1 MAENTPPVGE
11 QRRPGMDHL
20 HHAYRTLTEAPRFE
34 WPDAARIAFTVTVV
48 LDYWEVN
55 PPKDASRDPRVVSPL
70 GNFFPDWLTWSQR
83 EYGARVGIF
92 RVLDALDRFAITP
105 SVALGAAA
113 AKRYPELV
121 DELVRRNACFMAH
134 GTYATRRITSRMS
147 EAEERATIA
156 ESREAVHAAAGAAP
170 KGWCGQDFSESE
182 RTPALLSEAG
192 FTYTTDWASDDRPF
206 LLGKGLVALPPQ
218 PEWNDLEAMWLRRVP
233 PHVWADNIAEAFTFL
248 HDEGGGCFNLTLHP
262 WIAGQAHRIRYLRE
276 ALARVLGK
284 RHVWRTTTDAV
295 AMVAREQL

>member
-34 WPDAARIAFTVTVV
+34 WPDAARIACTVTIV

-92 RVLDALDRFAITP
+92 RVLDALDRFGITP
-105 SVALGAAA
+105 SVALGTAA

-134 GTYATRRITSRMS
+134 GTYATQRITSHMA

-156 ESREAVHAAAGAAP
+156 ESRKAVHTAAGVMP
-170 KGWCGQDFSESE
+170 QGWCSQDFNESQ

-192 FTYTTDWASDDRPF
+192 FTYTTDWANDDRPF
-206 LLGKGLVALPPQ
+206 LIGKDLVALPPQ

-233 PHVWADNIAEAFTFL
+233 PHVWADSIAEAFAFL

-262 WIAGQAHRIRYLRE
+262 WIAGQAHRIRYLRD

-284 RHVWRTTTDAV
+284 RHIWLATTDAV
-295 AMVAREQL
+295 AKVAREQL

>member
-11 QRRPGMDHL
+11 QRRPGMDQP
-20 HHAYRTLTEAPRFE
+20 HHAYRTLTQAPRFE
-34 WPDAARIAFTVTVV
+34 WPDAARVAFTVTVV

-55 PPKDASRDPRVVSPL
+55 PPREASRDPRVVSPL

-92 RVLDALDRFAITP
+92 RILDALDRFAITP

-134 GTYATRRITSRMS
+134 GTYAARRITSGMT
-147 EAEERATIA
+147 EAEERSFIA
-156 ESREAVHAAAGAAP
+156 ESREAVHTAAGAAP
-170 KGWCGQDFSESE
+170 QGWFGQDFNESE
-182 RTPALLSEAG
+182 RTPALLREAG

-206 LLGKGLVALPPQ
+206 LLGTDLVALPPQ

-233 PHVWADNIAEAFTFL
+233 PHVWADTIADAFAFL

-276 ALARVLGK
+276 ALSRVLGR
-284 RHVWRTTTDAV
+284 RHTWRATTDAV
-295 AMVAREQL
+295 AKVAREQL